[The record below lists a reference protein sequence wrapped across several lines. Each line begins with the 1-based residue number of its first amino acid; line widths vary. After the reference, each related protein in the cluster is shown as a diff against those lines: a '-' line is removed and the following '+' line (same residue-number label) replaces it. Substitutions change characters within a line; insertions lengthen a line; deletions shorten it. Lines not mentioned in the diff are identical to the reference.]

1 MVYFLSFNQILR
13 NHLNQFKEENYGDF
27 YLLLSVMNQIC
38 VNFGKWIKRSCV
50 VLNICYFYPT
60 HIRKSFEMHY
70 TQYVYNKTMYN
81 KRSNG
86 N

>member
-38 VNFGKWIKRSCV
+38 VNFGK
-50 VLNICYFYPT
+50 
-60 HIRKSFEMHY
+60 
-70 TQYVYNKTMYN
+70 
-81 KRSNG
+81 
-86 N
+86 